1 MRNASERDFSL
12 FTFFPLGLG
21 NSNKETKV
29 TLKQR
34 HLKPVQIL
42 SPVINKYKISY
53 KLDINFYNLLIV
65 DSW

>member
-42 SPVINKYKISY
+42 SPVINKYKIS
-53 KLDINFYNLLIV
+53 
-65 DSW
+65 